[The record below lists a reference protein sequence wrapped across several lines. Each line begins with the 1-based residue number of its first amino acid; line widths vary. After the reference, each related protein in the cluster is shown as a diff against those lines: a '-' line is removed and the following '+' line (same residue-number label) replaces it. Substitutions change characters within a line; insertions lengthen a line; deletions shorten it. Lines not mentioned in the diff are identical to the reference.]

1 MLKPCLFRAAAA
13 IALIALS
20 ACSSGSSST
29 PPAAAAPVAGPAGA
43 PSSSSLSSQDQTFLN
58 FASQADV
65 SEIAAAN
72 VALKQSSTT
81 SVHSFANRMIADH
94 TAEQQAAQSLAT
106 ALGIALPTT
115 PLPAEAAKLA
125 SYQNLTG
132 NAFDLAYAQ
141 DQVGAHQTAIA
152 MFQQEVSSGSNQQV
166 VAFAKNSLPVL
177 QTHLALALQLLA
189 SCGGATP
196 NP

>member
-1 MLKPCLFRAAAA
+1 MPGGNA
-13 IALIALS
+13 
-20 ACSSGSSST
+20 
-29 PPAAAAPVAGPAGA
+29 AGA

-65 SEIAAAN
+65 SEIAAAQ

-81 SVHSFANRMIADH
+81 SVHNFANRMISDH
-94 TAEQQAAQSLAT
+94 SSEQQTAQSLAS
-106 ALGIALPTT
+106 ALGITLPTT

-132 NAFDLAYAQ
+132 NAFDLAYAK
-141 DQVGAHQTAIA
+141 DQVGAQQTAIA
-152 MFQQEVSSGSNQQV
+152 MFQQEVSSGSNDQV
-166 VAFAKNSLPVL
+166 IAFAKNSLPIL
-177 QTHLALALQLLA
+177 QTHLQLAEQLLA

-196 NP
+196 TPGP